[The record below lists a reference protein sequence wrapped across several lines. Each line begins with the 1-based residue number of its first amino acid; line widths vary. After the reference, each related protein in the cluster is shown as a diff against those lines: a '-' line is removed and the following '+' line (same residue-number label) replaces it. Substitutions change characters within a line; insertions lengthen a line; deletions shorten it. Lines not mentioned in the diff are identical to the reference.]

1 MRMEGAELASFG
13 DLLGTA
19 DDDWVCQ
26 EWVCAFC
33 GEIAISRR
41 GASRSVREGFH
52 CPKCCVGLR
61 WRNQAAAI
69 LDAVA
74 MGRALSL
81 KQALEM
87 GLFDGLTIYEPAF
100 HGPFVNLFHGEKN
113 YVRSYFW
120 DGLPPG
126 AVRDGL
132 RCEDLTRLTY
142 GSEVFDLIITSDLFE
157 HVFKPEAA
165 FREIYRVLKPGG
177 VHVFSLPVRWPFPVA
192 SVARARRHG
201 GQIEHLLPPV
211 YHRGGDGSDS
221 LVVTDWGADLIT
233 LLDGIGFKTHA
244 SRRALPSAL
253 AHIDITFL
261 SRKGW

>member
-1 MRMEGAELASFG
+1 LASFR
-13 DLLGTA
+13 DLLSAA
-19 DDDWVCQ
+19 DDDWLCQ
-26 EWVCAFC
+26 EWICTFC
-33 GEIAISRR
+33 GEIAVSRR
-41 GASRSVREGFH
+41 GNSRSVREGFN
-52 CPKCCVGLR
+52 CPACRVALR

-69 LDAVA
+69 LDAFA

-81 KQALEM
+81 KQALHM
-87 GLFDGLTIYEPAF
+87 GLFDGLAIYEPAF
-100 HGPFVNLFHGEKN
+100 HGPFVKLFNGKKD
-113 YVRSYFW
+113 YVRSHFW
-120 DGLPPG
+120 EDLLPG

-142 GSEVFDLIITSDLFE
+142 DADVFDLIITSDVFE
-157 HVFKPEAA
+157 HVFEPAAA

-201 GQIEHLLPPV
+201 GEIEHLLPPI

-221 LVVTDWGADLIT
+221 LVVTDWGADLIA
-233 LLDGIGFKTHA
+233 LLDGIGFKTQA

-253 AHIDITFL
+253 AHLDVTFL